1 VDILVT
7 WSGYVQIL
15 KERWKLVLAGLLLGI
30 AVSGLVTWTTTPRYA
45 ANVTF
50 FVSAQDPEGD
60 AAVAYQGN
68 LMSQQKVKS
77 YTQLLTGAR
86 LRQDIERSG
95 KATVGS
101 SVISAV
107 AKPDTVL
114 LTATITDPSPQR
126 AKEIADVVAEV
137 FPGLVAE
144 LERPASG
151 GPASVIVRVVEG
163 ATLPV
168 SPVSPEPMTN
178 AILGTLLGL
187 LAGVTAA
194 LVRNVADN
202 SVKSVEALAEVL
214 DAPVLGSVG
223 FVSDGTARPLIVHDQ
238 AGSPRAEAHRQ
249 IRTNLQFVNVDQ
261 PPRVVVFTS
270 SLPRE
275 GKTTTTCNVA
285 ITLAQAGLR
294 VVLVDA
300 DLRRPTVAEYLGL
313 EGAVGLT
320 SVLIDRATL
329 DQAVQPWGPDGMAVL
344 ASGPIPPNPSELL
357 ASQHMTDLLGE
368 LAGRY
373 DMVLVDTPPLLP
385 VTDAAVLASR
395 CDGALLAVRHGKT
408 TKNQVRAAGAALT
421 AVSARLLGT
430 VLTMTPRTRSA
441 RSYGYY
447 QYTYESS
454 PGRAASNG
462 NGHRPVRPRIGVE
475 WSSGWR
481 ALLPPWIVGWR
492 RKPGHAPTEG
502 RHQAPV
508 RGTEA
513 IAMRD
518 AE

>member
-1 VDILVT
+1 VDTLVT
-7 WSGYVQIL
+7 LSGYVQIL

-30 AVSGLVTWTTTPRYA
+30 AVAGLVTWTATPQYA
-45 ANVTF
+45 ANVIF

-86 LRQDIERSG
+86 IRQDIERSG
-95 KATVGS
+95 KATIGS

-114 LTATITDPSPQR
+114 LTATVTDPSAQR

-144 LERPASG
+144 LERPANG
-151 GPASVIVRVVEG
+151 GPANVIVRVVES
-163 ATLPV
+163 AALPV
-168 SPVSPEPMTN
+168 SPVSPEPLTN
-178 AILGTLLGL
+178 GILGTLLGL

-194 LVRNVADN
+194 LIRNVADN
-202 SVKSVEALAEVL
+202 SVKSVDVLAEVV

-223 FVSDGTARPLIVHDQ
+223 LVSDGATRPLIVHDQ
-238 AGSPRAEAHRQ
+238 AGSPRAEACRQ

-275 GKTTTTCNVA
+275 GKTTTACNVA
-285 ITLAQAGLR
+285 ITLAQAGLK

-300 DLRRPTVAEYLGL
+300 DLRRPTIAEYLGL

-320 SVLIDRATL
+320 SVLIDSATL
-329 DQAVQPWGPDGMAVL
+329 DQALQPWGSDGMTVL

-357 ASQHMTDLLGE
+357 ASQHMTDVLGE
-368 LAGRY
+368 LAGRC

-395 CDGALLAVRHGKT
+395 CDGALLVIRHGKT
-408 TKNQVRAAGAALT
+408 TKNQVRAAGAALR

-430 VLTMTPRTRSA
+430 VLTMTPRTRSG

-447 QYTYESS
+447 QYSYESS
-454 PGRAASNG
+454 SGRAAANG
-462 NGHRPVRPRIGVE
+462 NGDPSARPRSGGR
-475 WSSGWR
+475 WPSGWR
-481 ALLPPWIVGWR
+481 ALLASWIVSWR
-492 RKPGHAPTEG
+492 RKPDRVLTEE
-502 RHQAPV
+502 RHQASV
-508 RGTEA
+508 VGTKP
-513 IAMRD
+513 IAARD